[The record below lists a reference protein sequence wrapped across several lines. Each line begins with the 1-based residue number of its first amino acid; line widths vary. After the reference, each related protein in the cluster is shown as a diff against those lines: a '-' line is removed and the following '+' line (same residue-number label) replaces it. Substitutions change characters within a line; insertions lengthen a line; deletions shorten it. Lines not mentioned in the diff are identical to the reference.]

1 MCVVCCSE
9 YRGYQRRGTKR
20 SYEGRRNGPVEA
32 KSCTEKKE
40 HISMGVTASS
50 HIQQDFS
57 TVSPSEEFTNSSI
70 ERKDEQNDV
79 FDFQNETQE
88 TNRSIDFPTPRT
100 RKTILPPLNVGNII
114 SVEAKCHGHG
124 DTSSLSKE
132 TLLEVDKSIRKTK
145 KSQMT
150 PVIVH
155 S

>member
-1 MCVVCCSE
+1 
-9 YRGYQRRGTKR
+9 
-20 SYEGRRNGPVEA
+20 
-32 KSCTEKKE
+32 
-40 HISMGVTASS
+40 MGVTASS

-132 TLLEVDKSIRKTK
+132 TLLEVDKPIRKTK